1 MIPTFTPF
9 LISRQPSSIHFAGR
23 NFFNGFRHCL
33 FCFDGPPST
42 LHPPFLFLLR
52 ICTHLHD
59 LRLHDLRF
67 VLPNFVLLVPRK
79 VADPLTIPS
88 PPDGNRPA
96 ARGRSCCG
104 RCGLFDQQ
112 SGDCRTASSPYL
124 HGMRPSF
131 FGVFCPIQDLLHSVP
146 VSLQV
151 RLFQFLQQSG
161 FCELCNG
168 ICFVDRVIRQDDAGF
183 CELCNRICFVDRVIR
198 QDDANSRTLIPS
210 PGRNISYKQWH
221 DQRNTHRFGGRDLS
235 QNGYGV

>member
-67 VLPNFVLLVPRK
+67 VLPYFVLLVPRK

-88 PPDGNRPA
+88 PPDDGRAA

-104 RCGLFDQQ
+104 RCGSFDQP

-131 FGVFCPIQDLLHSVP
+131 FGVFCPIHDLLHSVP
-146 VSLQV
+146 VSL
-151 RLFQFLQQSG
+151 
-161 FCELCNG
+161 
-168 ICFVDRVIRQDDAGF
+168 
-183 CELCNRICFVDRVIR
+183 
-198 QDDANSRTLIPS
+198 
-210 PGRNISYKQWH
+210 
-221 DQRNTHRFGGRDLS
+221 
-235 QNGYGV
+235 